1 MFFLKKIISRFH
13 KKDGIFYI
21 KIKKLLG
28 FSPKNINFYEEAFT
42 HSSLRKDNGSR
53 INYERLEFLGDAIL
67 GAVVAHFVFLQ
78 SPEQEEGYLTKMRT
92 RMVRREYLN
101 QIGEKLKLDSFLILD
116 KKSSPLG
123 GNING
128 NLFEALIGAIYLDQG
143 YEVVSSFIHRILISS
158 NLDIKELEDKI
169 ISYKSLM
176 VEWAQKYKKTITFET
191 DEDVNYKSRK
201 KVFLA
206 KVIID
211 NKIFSKAHETSKK
224 KAEERAAKR
233 AYYRVKEKTNKS

>member
-78 SPEQEEGYLTKMRT
+78 SPEQDEGYLTKMRT

-191 DEDVNYKSRK
+191 DEDVNYK
-201 KVFLA
+201 
-206 KVIID
+206 
-211 NKIFSKAHETSKK
+211 
-224 KAEERAAKR
+224 
-233 AYYRVKEKTNKS
+233 

>member
-78 SPEQEEGYLTKMRT
+78 SPEQDEGYLTKMRT

-143 YEVVSSFIHRILISS
+143 YDVVSSFIHRILISS
-158 NLDIKELEDKI
+158 NLDIKELD
-169 ISYKSLM
+169 
-176 VEWAQKYKKTITFET
+176 
-191 DEDVNYKSRK
+191 D
-201 KVFLA
+201 
-206 KVIID
+206 
-211 NKIFSKAHETSKK
+211 
-224 KAEERAAKR
+224 
-233 AYYRVKEKTNKS
+233 

>member
-1 MFFLKKIISRFH
+1 M
-13 KKDGIFYI
+13 
-21 KIKKLLG
+21 
-28 FSPKNINFYEEAFT
+28 
-42 HSSLRKDNGSR
+42 
-53 INYERLEFLGDAIL
+53 GDAIL

-78 SPEQEEGYLTKMRT
+78 SPEQDEGYLTKMRT

-206 KVIID
+206 KVIIN

>member
-53 INYERLEFLGDAIL
+53 INYERLEFLCDAIL

-78 SPEQEEGYLTKMRT
+78 SPEQDEGYLTKMRT

-176 VEWAQKYKKTITFET
+176 VEWAQKYKKTRPFET